1 MLRGSIANGLLGVIG
16 FTLSALFSLSA
27 QAGIIN
33 LVGHLDPV
41 PGADKYAD
49 VWGEGDYA
57 YVGGWNHTTVLII
70 DISDPANPSLV
81 SEYDPVTGTGKFRD
95 VKVYDGVGYFA
106 DRKSV
111 V

>member
-1 MLRGSIANGLLGVIG
+1 MREPGRLSWSRTNREDAQEERHGTTTHVANGLLGVIG

-27 QAGIIN
+27 QAGIIS

-57 YVGGWNHTTVLII
+57 YVGGWNNPTVLII

-81 SEYDPVTGTGKFRD
+81 AEYDP
-95 VKVYDGVGYFA
+95 
-106 DRKSV
+106 
-111 V
+111 